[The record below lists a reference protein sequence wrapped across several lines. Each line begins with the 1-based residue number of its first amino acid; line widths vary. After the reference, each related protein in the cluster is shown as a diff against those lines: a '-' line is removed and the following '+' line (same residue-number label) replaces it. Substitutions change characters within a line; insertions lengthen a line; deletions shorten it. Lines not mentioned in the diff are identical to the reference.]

1 MLENHI
7 FMIYQGD
14 ISMNTIM
21 PILSMVEKSLATHDV
36 EMTTSKKV
44 FIVLLEFLQNMSKHG
59 LSVDNKQEGL
69 LLIGERDG
77 QYLIGGSN
85 YIDNEEKKRL
95 EERLSKYVPMDKDG
109 LNEAYK
115 NILRKGDPD
124 NTKGAGLGLIEI
136 SRRSSKQCE
145 YNFQEF
151 NDHVIFN
158 MLLQI

>member
-1 MLENHI
+1 MLQDHI
-7 FMIYQGD
+7 FLVYQGD
-14 ISMNTIM
+14 VSMNTIM
-21 PILSMVEKSLATHDV
+21 PILNMVEKSLASQT
-36 EMTTSKKV
+36 EELMTRKKV

-59 LSVDNKQEGL
+59 LSVDDRQEGL

-95 EERLSKYVPMDKDG
+95 EERLSKYAHMDKDD
-109 LNEAYK
+109 LNDAYK